1 MLKYRVSVLIE
12 HWHQA
17 AGNETEEDAF
27 RALAEATQKV
37 VLQGTSE
44 SMVPWVDSSPS

>member
-27 RALAEATQKV
+27 REKIIPPLFKIIADFQRMSCLFF
-37 VLQGTSE
+37 VLHS
-44 SMVPWVDSSPS
+44 